1 MTGRVAI
8 VEDHVLLAQSV
19 GLALRAE
26 GLDVVRGDLSSEE
39 ALITSLAL
47 DRSTLVLL
55 DLDLGE
61 PLLDGVRLLPSLRTA
76 GARVLVV
83 SGTTDRLRLA
93 AALEAGALGYVGKEQ
108 PFDVLLGAI
117 LRAVDGGEVI
127 DDCERQDLLAALR
140 RDRND
145 RQRRLAPFRTL
156 TSKESSVLDELA
168 KGKCVES
175 IANEW
180 FVSEATV
187 RTQVRGVLTKLDVR
201 SQLAAVAMARD
212 AGWSTA
218 ATCKEPG

>member
-26 GLDVVRGDLSSEE
+26 GLEVVRGDLTSED
-39 ALITSLAL
+39 ALVESLAL
-47 DRSTLVLL
+47 DPSTLVLL

-61 PLLDGVRLLPSLRTA
+61 PLVDGVRLLPSLRAT

-83 SGTTDRLRLA
+83 SGTTDRLRIA
-93 AALEAGALGYVGKEQ
+93 AALEAGAVGYVGKEQ

-117 LRAVDGGEVI
+117 LRAVEGGEVI
-127 DDCERQDLLAALR
+127 DTCERHELLAALR
-140 RDRND
+140 RHRADE
-145 RQRRLAPFRTL
+145 QRRLAPFQSL
-156 TSKESSVLDELA
+156 TPRESSVLDALA

-175 IANEW
+175 IASEW
-180 FVSEATV
+180 FVSEATI

-201 SQLAAVAMARD
+201 SQLAAVAKARD
-212 AGWSTA
+212 VGWSGSD
-218 ATCKEPG
+218 ES